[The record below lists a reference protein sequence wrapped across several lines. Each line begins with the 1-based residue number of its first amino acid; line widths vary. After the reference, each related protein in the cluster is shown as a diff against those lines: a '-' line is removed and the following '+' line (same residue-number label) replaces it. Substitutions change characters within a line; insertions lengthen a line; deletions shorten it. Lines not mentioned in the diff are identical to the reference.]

1 MSELEQQLTNALIR
15 LSQQYSLEQKQQA
28 ELIAALSRQVE
39 QLNRQVCIL
48 ARSYNRLTEL
58 WNEEW
63 VR

>member
-28 ELIAALSRQVE
+28 ERIAALSRQVE

-48 ARSYNRLTEL
+48 VRSYNRLTEL
-58 WNEEW
+58 WNEE
-63 VR
+63 

>member
-15 LSQQYSLEQKQQA
+15 LSQQYSLEQKQQT

-48 ARSYNRLTEL
+48 VRSYNRLTEL

-63 VR
+63 GR

>member
-15 LSQQYSLEQKQQA
+15 LSQQYSLEQEQQA

-48 ARSYNRLTEL
+48 VRSYNRLTEL

-63 VR
+63 GH

>member
-48 ARSYNRLTEL
+48 VRSYNRLTEL

-63 VR
+63 GR